1 MREDDV
7 SREEMSDVLMER
19 EADVFM
25 REREMRD
32 ETEMSSEFPDIFMS
46 VKLSSPSVS
55 REKTEEEVKDVSMEM
70 LNALRERETPSTLK
84 KDAPPEVI
92 CNLASL
98 VVVIGVSEAEAVF
111 VV

>member
-1 MREDDV
+1 
-7 SREEMSDVLMER
+7 
-19 EADVFM
+19 
-25 REREMRD
+25 
-32 ETEMSSEFPDIFMS
+32 
-46 VKLSSPSVS
+46 
-55 REKTEEEVKDVSMEM
+55 MEM

-84 KDAPPEVI
+84 KEAEPDVI